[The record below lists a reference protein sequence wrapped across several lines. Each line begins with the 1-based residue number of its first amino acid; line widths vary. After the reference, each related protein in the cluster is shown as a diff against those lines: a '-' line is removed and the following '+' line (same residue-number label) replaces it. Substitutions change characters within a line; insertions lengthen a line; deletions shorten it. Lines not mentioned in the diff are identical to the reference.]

1 MQKYQNL
8 NVLSQKKP
16 SEVMSDDAIQTVAN
30 MISASGVNRS
40 QRKRLERSLR
50 KTSNIMNH
58 VQQRVD
64 KNAYEEYKKAVDK
77 NYVHFFSCLALT
89 MMEDYGWK
97 ESPDNDHGQ
106 ISSLM
111 ERVNKKIE
119 KYANM
124 GYSTENLIDLV
135 EEKTGIRLVPDS
147 E

>member
-1 MQKYQNL
+1 MQKYQSL

-16 SEVMSDDAIQTVAN
+16 NDVMSDDAVQQVAN
-30 MISASGVNRS
+30 MINASGVNRS

-50 KTSNIMNH
+50 KTSNIMSH
-58 VQQRVD
+58 VQERVD
-64 KNAYEEYKKAVDK
+64 KTAYKEYQKAVDM

-97 ESPDNDHGQ
+97 ETPDNDHGQ

-124 GYSTENLIDLV
+124 GYSTENIIDLV